1 MIRFVPVSLGIMM
14 LGGCALLQA
23 EETRYLQTAQNHA
36 TQDEVVQ
43 QLGRPLL
50 VTVDP
55 HGSAVWVYQIREQD
69 PGNRW
74 TFTGLWCDEYL
85 LTFDDQAIL
94 RHWSHKSEFHGGE
107 LMPTYCVAG
116 GVTET
121 IAAKA
126 KREVR

>member
-1 MIRFVPVSLGIMM
+1 
-14 LGGCALLQA
+14 
-23 EETRYLQTAQNHA
+23 
-36 TQDEVVQ
+36 
-43 QLGRPLL
+43 
-50 VTVDP
+50 
-55 HGSAVWVYQIREQD
+55 VWVYQIREQD

-94 RHWSHKSEFHGGE
+94 RHWSHRSEFHGGE